1 MPRPS
6 PPRPDVR
13 RAVVGLLVA
22 TASLSVLVIGDVA
35 AAELPAVAPASLIQW
50 G

>member
-6 PPRPDVR
+6 PPRPDVLR
-13 RAVVGLLVA
+13 SLLVA
-22 TASLSVLVIGDVA
+22 AASLSWLVIGGVA